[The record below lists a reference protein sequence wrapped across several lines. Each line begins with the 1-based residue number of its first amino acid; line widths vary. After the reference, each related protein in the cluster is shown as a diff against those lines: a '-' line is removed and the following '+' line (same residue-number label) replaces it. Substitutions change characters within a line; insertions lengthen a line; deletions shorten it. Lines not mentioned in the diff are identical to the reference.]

1 MNLVFS
7 LLANGFAVFISS
19 YILQGIHVESFLTA
33 IIVGV
38 VLGVL
43 NTFIKPILIILTLPI
58 TVMTFFL
65 FVFVINALLVLL
77 ASALIPGFKVDGFW
91 WALAF
96 SLILSLV
103 SSFLNSLIKQS

>member
-1 MNLVFS
+1 MSLVIS
-7 LLANGFAVFISS
+7 LLVNGFAVFISS
-19 YILQGIHVESFLTA
+19 YILQGIHIESFLTA

-43 NTFIKPILIILTLPI
+43 NTFIKPILVILTLPI
-58 TVMTFFL
+58 NVMTFFL

-96 SLILSLV
+96 SLVLSLV
-103 SSFLNSLIKQS
+103 GSFLNSFKK

>member
-1 MNLVFS
+1 MSLAIS
-7 LLANGFAVFISS
+7 LLVNGFAVFISS
-19 YILQGIHVESFLTA
+19 RILQGVHVESFLTA

-43 NTFIKPILIILTLPI
+43 NTFVKPILIILTLPI

-77 ASALIPGFKVDGFW
+77 ASSLIPGFKVDGFW
-91 WALAF
+91 WALGF
-96 SLILSLV
+96 SLIMSLV
-103 SSFLNSLIKQS
+103 SSFLNSLIK